1 MGGYIERV
9 SGEIADILLR
19 EGIDYVQTKAVFKAA
34 RAKAGLKAPKERR
47 TAPARL
53 TIEEQLRFIDAAYA
67 RDGPVGLMVQTLLET
82 GTRVSEFIALRVED
96 VSLGERMIVIEN
108 GKGGKRREVPIR
120 TELARLLSMHIGK
133 RRSGPLFV
141 SREKGAG
148 GLRVYSRQR
157 IGQIVREIAREA
169 GIGKQIYP
177 HLLRHTMATRLL
189 AIGMDIADIQKFLG
203 HADISATRIYAETSI
218 AMLRRKFDQVA
229 DPAGCDLLGTVRDR
243 HGEVVGAFAADLL
256 SGDHRHVMQT
266 SSADA

>member
-82 GTRVSEFIALRVED
+82 GTRVSEFVALRVED

-108 GKGGKRREVPIR
+108 GKGGKAARGADQNRTGPSAVHAHREAEIR
-120 TELARLLSMHIGK
+120 TLVRQPREG
-133 RRSGPLFV
+133 RRRVACLFPPAH
-141 SREKGAG
+141 R
-148 GLRVYSRQR
+148 
-157 IGQIVREIAREA
+157 
-169 GIGKQIYP
+169 
-177 HLLRHTMATRLL
+177 
-189 AIGMDIADIQKFLG
+189 ADR
-203 HADISATRIYAETSI
+203 A
-218 AMLRRKFDQVA
+218 
-229 DPAGCDLLGTVRDR
+229 RDR
-243 HGEVVGAFAADLL
+243 A
-256 SGDHRHVMQT
+256 
-266 SSADA
+266 